1 MRRVAESGESLGVG
15 AEGPGLGLEAHDE
28 GVGHGAPDRDA
39 VTDAGADVAG
49 AVEAGEVGEAG
60 EGVGGVE
67 AVGASRP
74 EVDDG
79 ATGGG
84 VGGPGRLGSHQGLE
98 ADAVEQ
104 VGLNDLG
111 FDDGGADLDDG
122 FVGEDDLA
130 FLNAA
135 RLAGETEPAEGVE
148 ESCVEESQR
157 VEVGEVFGSEV
168 QGGEVIEAF
177 LDAGGDEVAAAG
189 GQRAK
194 EQAEGGPR
202 VHAPPPEGLGHRQLV
217 EVGEEGVRE
226 VGWHEGS
233 VAARHTPR
241 TRPRRAGRMAE
252 RGFLAGP

>member
-1 MRRVAESGESLGVG
+1 M
-15 AEGPGLGLEAHDE
+15 
-28 GVGHGAPDRDA
+28 
-39 VTDAGADVAG
+39 
-49 AVEAGEVGEAG
+49 
-60 EGVGGVE
+60 
-67 AVGASRP
+67 
-74 EVDDG
+74 
-79 ATGGG
+79 
-84 VGGPGRLGSHQGLE
+84 
-98 ADAVEQ
+98 
-104 VGLNDLG
+104 
-111 FDDGGADLDDG
+111 
-122 FVGEDDLA
+122 
-130 FLNAA
+130 
-135 RLAGETEPAEGVE
+135 
-148 ESCVEESQR
+148 
-157 VEVGEVFGSEV
+157 EVGEVFGSEA
-168 QGGEVIEAF
+168 QRGEVIKTF